1 MRIGMPKSLRL
12 EHDELKQCL
21 AAAQGEHGELGRA
34 LRRVGRL
41 LETHFRRE
49 EAFAMP
55 PLGLLAR
62 LARGELEPA
71 MAEVLPQ
78 AEWLKANLDTLHA
91 EHQEIAAGLERLL
104 AAAQAAGRSE
114 WVEFAERLMNHA
126 RMEEELTYPAAVLV
140 GEYLRLRLEHRK
152 TAFDPHQKKTLAAG

>member
-1 MRIGMPKSLRL
+1 MRIEMPTSLRL
-12 EHDELKQCL
+12 EHDELQQSL
-21 AAAQGEHGELGRA
+21 AAAKGERGELGRA
-34 LRRVGRL
+34 ARKVARL

-71 MAEVLPQ
+71 MAEVFPQ
-78 AEWLKANLDTLHA
+78 TEWLKANLVMLVT
-91 EHQEIAAGLERLL
+91 EHQAIVAALERLL
-104 AAAQAAGRSE
+104 AAAQAQGRPE

-126 RMEEELTYPAAVLV
+126 RMEEELMYPAAVLV
-140 GEYLRLRLEHRK
+140 GEYLRVRLAQPK
-152 TAFDPHQKKTLAAG
+152 AAFDPHQKTAAAAR